1 MGYQALLFCPD
12 EKTARTVTQVLSEL
26 EFSVESCT
34 EPFAAVKKLMSQHFD
49 AVVVDCDNEQNA
61 TLLFKSARNS
71 TSNQGSL
78 AVAVVEGQVG
88 VAKAFRIGA
97 NLVLTKP
104 INIEQAK
111 GTLRVARG
119 LLRKSE
125 PAKPGA
131 AATAPSPAI
140 PVATKSV
147 PPAKPE
153 APAAPAG
160 VSPMSLRTRPDVS
173 QAWPAAAAA
182 AGSNG
187 SEQNEDL
194 LDMGGEDSVAA
205 ASAAAAVTPAS
216 HKFITTAPQADK
228 FLAAAVASPTPD
240 VKPFANPGLPARLV
254 RGAAS
259 APAPARERQDPR
271 VAEALPE
278 RSAEADARLKIVEAA
293 QGESSSVVGSAP
305 TFTFGGVNAPSESS
319 GGGKKLLLGIAA
331 ATIFA
336 AAAYA
341 GWAHFQARPSQ
352 PEAVP
357 GESAPAPVATP
368 QTAKPSA
375 AKPSPAPATTK
386 TSASLPSSQPAELT
400 AKGHTSDSADS
411 ASDDADVSSTPSS
424 TKASS
429 SASSATSKTAEAPE
443 ATAAPL
449 VVKGGKAPA
458 TRAKAGAADV
468 AAPSMI
474 GIATADAG
482 VPLPNFGSGGE
493 SAPRPLLQTVNI
505 SQGVS
510 RGLLFKKVQPIYP
523 RNALSMRLEGSVE
536 LMATI
541 SKTGDI
547 AHIKVLSGD
556 SQLTK
561 AAADAVKQ
569 WKYKPYLLNGEP
581 VEIQTQVT
589 INFKLPK

>member
-1 MGYQALLFCPD
+1 
-12 EKTARTVTQVLSEL
+12 
-26 EFSVESCT
+26 
-34 EPFAAVKKLMSQHFD
+34 
-49 AVVVDCDNEQNA
+49 
-61 TLLFKSARNS
+61 
-71 TSNQGSL
+71 
-78 AVAVVEGQVG
+78 
-88 VAKAFRIGA
+88 
-97 NLVLTKP
+97 
-104 INIEQAK
+104 
-111 GTLRVARG
+111 
-119 LLRKSE
+119 
-125 PAKPGA
+125 
-131 AATAPSPAI
+131 
-140 PVATKSV
+140 
-147 PPAKPE
+147 
-153 APAAPAG
+153 
-160 VSPMSLRTRPDVS
+160 
-173 QAWPAAAAA
+173 
-182 AGSNG
+182 
-187 SEQNEDL
+187 
-194 LDMGGEDSVAA
+194 
-205 ASAAAAVTPAS
+205 
-216 HKFITTAPQADK
+216 
-228 FLAAAVASPTPD
+228 
-240 VKPFANPGLPARLV
+240 
-254 RGAAS
+254 
-259 APAPARERQDPR
+259 
-271 VAEALPE
+271 LPE
-278 RSAEADARLKIVEAA
+278 RSAEADARLKKVEAA
-293 QGESSSVVGSAP
+293 QGESSGVVGSAP
-305 TFTFGGVNAPSESS
+305 TFTFGGANAPAESS

-331 ATIFA
+331 AAIFA

-341 GWAHFQARPSQ
+341 GWAHFQGRPSQ

-386 TSASLPSSQPAELT
+386 TSASLPSSQPAALP
-400 AKGHTSDSADS
+400 AKGHTSDNADS

-429 SASSATSKTAEAPE
+429 SASSATSKTAEAAE
-443 ATAAPL
+443 ASAAPL
-449 VVKGGKAPA
+449 VVKGGKTPA
-458 TRAKAGAADV
+458 THAKAGAADV

-482 VPLPNFGSGGE
+482 APPPNFVSGGE
-493 SAPRPLLQTVNI
+493 IAPRPLLQTVNI

-523 RNALSMRLEGSVE
+523 NNALSMRLEGSVE